1 MSERLI
7 LPPGVNEIGN
17 YDIAVSDRY
26 LDTLRGLIY
35 KQSKGVTQFYGGPL
49 HLGPSAEEDRG
60 EVWLSPVEVDDGEAY
75 SYFQVLYLNM
85 RPEEFEEEPTVPV
98 TYLYVDEATHKLK
111 GENHEHYQELTEYLY
126 RPEKGVIIRPATTGM
141 AYYPRV
147 VTPEQSPELIDRH
160 MEHLAR
166 ALNLR
171 DPSADLLLSQAT
183 DQGLQSPEIDGIRI
197 LHARME
203 NFGDSNVY
211 SYGFTLED
219 DPWKYYEIFSP
230 KLLDDIS
237 HDNLL
242 VRVDSGCDI
251 GQIYDDKGCD
261 CREQLHTA
269 LDAVQQE
276 GDGIIIHV
284 PSQDGRGYGAAT
296 KMETESL
303 KRGIVG
309 MTNPGDLTKYDT
321 VTAAVKI
328 LGKEVYDIR
337 SYNGASRILKALG
350 IRSVVLQTDNR
361 KKVAGLASAGITV
374 TRKKT
379 GTEGR
384 RGAATHIQA
393 KHNTDDYEAQ

>member
-1 MSERLI
+1 M
-7 LPPGVNEIGN
+7 
-17 YDIAVSDRY
+17 
-26 LDTLRGLIY
+26 
-35 KQSKGVTQFYGGPL
+35 
-49 HLGPSAEEDRG
+49 
-60 EVWLSPVEVDDGEAY
+60 
-75 SYFQVLYLNM
+75 
-85 RPEEFEEEPTVPV
+85 
-98 TYLYVDEATHKLK
+98 
-111 GENHEHYQELTEYLY
+111 
-126 RPEKGVIIRPATTGM
+126 
-141 AYYPRV
+141 
-147 VTPEQSPELIDRH
+147 
-160 MEHLAR
+160 
-166 ALNLR
+166 
-171 DPSADLLLSQAT
+171 
-183 DQGLQSPEIDGIRI
+183 
-197 LHARME
+197 
-203 NFGDSNVY
+203 
-211 SYGFTLED
+211 
-219 DPWKYYEIFSP
+219 
-230 KLLDDIS
+230 
-237 HDNLL
+237 

-303 KRGIVG
+303 KRGILG

-321 VTAAVKI
+321 VMAAVKI

-393 KHNTDDYEAQ
+393 THNTDDYEA